1 MLVARGE
8 VAEWF
13 MAAVLKTVDG
23 NVRGFESLPLR
34 QATAEDVNAVAD
46 VYLASFRAALP
57 NVRLAHDDADVQR
70 FVRDELVAHRE
81 TWVAEDDGRIVA
93 MMVLTP
99 GWIDQLYVAP
109 DRLGEGIGRSLL
121 DLAKERAAGDLQLWT
136 FQVNQRARRFYE
148 RNGFAAVE
156 FTDGADNE
164 EHEPDI
170 RYLWRRG

>member
-1 MLVARGE
+1 
-8 VAEWF
+8 
-13 MAAVLKTVDG
+13 
-23 NVRGFESLPLR
+23 
-34 QATAEDVNAVAD
+34 
-46 VYLASFRAALP
+46 
-57 NVRLAHDDADVQR
+57 
-70 FVRDELVAHRE
+70 
-81 TWVAEDDGRIVA
+81 

-99 GWIDQLYVAP
+99 GRIDQLYVAP

-156 FTDGADNE
+156 FTDGANNE